1 MAYTTSTQL
10 FTAICNAIRAK
21 DGTTDLIAHQD
32 IPSRILSLSGSE
44 GGGGTVVPNDPYTIV
59 ETQPLL
65 WFDASCVTDA
75 TTLTNKGTSTDVINA
90 VGLAVDAD
98 EDAILLASETGAFY
112 TDLTAFSE
120 VTAYVVYRAEAL
132 GVYYQGEKGCSLRAT
147 TKDCSVTFYCDA
159 TNTTKGTHNYISRAG
174 KNDVAYYTD
183 DSNYVTAASASKST
197 THRAY
202 CDAANIKMSD
212 NNATYSFNRF
222 AVNCQYTNDTPLT
235 TIPKNTLLIKAILV
249 YDEFHDSATVR
260 KMTEWLNAKY
270 RGL

>member
-21 DGTTDLIAHQD
+21 DGTTDPIPHQD
-32 IPSRILSLSGSE
+32 IPSRILSLSGSG

-65 WFDASCVTDA
+65 WFDSSCVTDA
-75 TTLTNKGTSTDVINA
+75 TTLVNKGTSTDVINA

-98 EDAILLASETGAFY
+98 EDAILLASEAGAFY

-120 VTAYVVYRAEAL
+120 ATVYVVYKASAL
-132 GVYYQGEKGCSLRAT
+132 NAYYQGEKGCSLRAE

-159 TNTTKGTHNYISRAG
+159 TNASKGTHDYKSRAG
-174 KNDVAYYTD
+174 KNDTTYYTD
-183 DSNYVTAASASKST
+183 DGDYITAASASKST
-197 THRAY
+197 THRTY
-202 CDAANIKMSD
+202 CDAANIKMGD
-212 NNATYSFNRF
+212 NNSTYSFNRL
-222 AVNCQYTNDTPLT
+222 AANCQYSSDAPLT
-235 TIPKNTLLIKAILV
+235 TIPKNSLLIKVILV
-249 YDEFHDSATVR
+249 YNEFHDSATVK